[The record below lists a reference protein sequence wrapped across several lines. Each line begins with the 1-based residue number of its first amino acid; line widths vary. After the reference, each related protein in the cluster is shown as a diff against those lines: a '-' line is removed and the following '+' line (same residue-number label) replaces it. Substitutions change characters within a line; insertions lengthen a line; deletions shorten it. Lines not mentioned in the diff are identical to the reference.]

1 MNDRRLL
8 TIQKQDNYE
17 KGNAVLNKV
26 CVYDLTSS
34 FICDINFDIKAN
46 IIDIYQMPDDYIIFF
61 PGLNSVSYATIGK
74 IKKNSIINIFEC
86 DIYCTKHSDNFI
98 DDMLVSSKINKVNN
112 LFFIER
118 LGGFDVYSY
127 KEGKIEKDF

>member
-1 MNDRRLL
+1 MFYPLYIYLL
-8 TIQKQDNYE
+8 VFFLIYITPPTNTTNII
-17 KGNAVLNKV
+17 LN
-26 CVYDLTSS
+26 T
-34 FICDINFDIKAN
+34 DIKAN

-61 PGLNSVSYATIGK
+61 PGLISVSYATIGK

-118 LGGFDVYSY
+118 YF
-127 KEGKIEKDF
+127 I